1 VTPKGRMKILM
12 RFIIEGKIVF
22 FPVYYL
28 LLQAKLTMALFR
40 CEKILDFAKP
50 FCLFVAIIV
59 QLWIN

>member
-1 VTPKGRMKILM
+1 MKILM